1 MLYIVSDGTLYSRP
15 CRLSWGVIG
24 WLFRGGY
31 SPLHMPPP
39 PQRSLTR
46 FLKGFTIVTVSICPF
61 VILQD
66 DTQDIN
72 LSHSRCRLS
81 TQYFICHFVLV
92 PPWPCCTLLTF
103 FTLWNRLH
111 TRQLI
116 QQGLKSYCVSYGL
129 LATIRYVPVTLSTV
143 SVEKQVVF
151 ILVELN

>member
-1 MLYIVSDGTLYSRP
+1 MGHCIVDPVGCP
-15 CRLSWGVIG
+15 EV
-24 WLFRGGY
+24 WLASFLELGIVH
-31 SPLHMPPP
+31 STCP

-81 TQYFICHFVLV
+81 TQHFICHFVLV

-143 SVEKQVVF
+143 KCVYFSGSVF
-151 ILVELN
+151 ISV